1 MNFNYRFRDI
11 NSETNEGLE
20 NTKIK
25 IQTGTFNDMKKL
37 SELIKEITGSVNDA
51 KKIDIDINRFLVYS
65 YVCIDQEYWNEMHSF
80 QGIEKEF
87 FKYANVLTSEFNSSF
102 NNDRLKTVN
111 LGNYIKVGI
120 SNSRSK
126 LNNIKY
132 KHSKLYKF
140 TI

>member
-1 MNFNYRFRDI
+1 
-11 NSETNEGLE
+11 
-20 NTKIK
+20 
-25 IQTGTFNDMKKL
+25 MKKL
-37 SELIKEITGSVNDA
+37 SELIKEITGSISDA